1 MPPPPRVTQ
10 LPEPI
15 RDALEKRLI
24 DSAFSGYLELKDW
37 LRQQIAEYNAL
48 LDQQAQ
54 LALVRGDFGAHLA
67 ALAEKPD
74 FDSIGKS
81 ALHNYGRGLK
91 RKLAAIQA
99 STHAAKMIAEAAPDE
114 EDRRS
119 EALMSLLQTD
129 LFGMLV
135 NLQEA
140 EDADPEERVKL
151 LSTAARAIADVS
163 RASIHQKKHAATVKA
178 KFDALMSEAETGHSS
193 LDVATL
199 QRIRQEVYGLAA

>member
-1 MPPPPRVTQ
+1 MPPPSRVEQ

-15 RDALEKRLI
+15 RQELERRLTKQ
-24 DSAFSGYLELKDW
+24 SFAGYLELRDW
-37 LRQQIAEYNAL
+37 LHQRIADYTTVI
-48 LDQQAQ
+48 DQQAQ
-54 LALVRGDFGAHLA
+54 QALLAGDLGGYVKL
-67 ALAEKPD
+67 LAEKPA
-74 FDSIGKS
+74 FDTIGKS
-81 ALHNYGRGLK
+81 ALHSYGQGLK

-99 STHAAKMIAEAAPDE
+99 STRAAKMIAEAAPDE

-129 LFGMLV
+129 LFEILV

-140 EDADPEERVKL
+140 EDAAPEERVKL

-178 KFDALMSEAETGHSS
+178 KFDALMTAAQTGENT

-199 QRIRQEVYGLAA
+199 QRIRQEVYGLA